1 MVELGMY
8 AVTNVVKKDH
18 GSRPKNK
25 SGARKGHNL
34 DVYVKYEWLVN
45 SWRLVRLM
53 HADFT

>member
-34 DVYVKYEWLVN
+34 DVCVKYEWLVN
-45 SWRLVRLM
+45 S
-53 HADFT
+53 